1 MTNTSASVAV
11 LMEIGN
17 VTEEDAKLIRR
28 IWLCKKQEQLL
39 QILEEEES
47 HALKNTVTWVN
58 ACYHFPKMRDIKRTA
73 VDEVLRTSGVEYL
86 GMYKGRSVWRGHHV
100 YYCNAGDIYATT
112 IIFIGGALRVGCW
125 GTLVERGVIEREGD
139 DA

>member
-1 MTNTSASVAV
+1 MSNTSASVAA
-11 LMEIGN
+11 LMELKD

-28 IWLCKKQEQLL
+28 IWNCKTKNELL
-39 QILEEEES
+39 AILEEEES

-58 ACYHFPKMRDIKRTA
+58 SCYHFPKMRETKRKA
-73 VDEVLRTSGVEYL
+73 VDEVLRTCGVEYL
-86 GMYKGRSVWRGHHV
+86 GRYRGRSGLAGHAV
-100 YYCNAGDIYATT
+100 YYCNAGDTYAPT

-125 GTLVERGVIEREGD
+125 GDLVERGLIDREGE